1 MKRKT
6 VSLDADVF
14 LALRRQQERHE
25 SLSATLRRVLA
36 EEKDPADYLDELF
49 RDFGGKGILTAEGL
63 ARVRARRKNP
73 PRSTR
78 AARWRRRVHAA

>member
-63 ARVRARRKNP
+63 ARVRARQNP

-78 AARWRRRVHAA
+78 AARWRRRVRAA